1 MTRLTW
7 WLATLVTALAGA
19 LLVLALAGCATAP
32 PAYVCYPA
40 RIESGETV
48 MACLPVAP
56 TK

>member
-1 MTRLTW
+1 MTRRTW
-7 WLATLVTALAGA
+7 WLGTAVLVLTGA